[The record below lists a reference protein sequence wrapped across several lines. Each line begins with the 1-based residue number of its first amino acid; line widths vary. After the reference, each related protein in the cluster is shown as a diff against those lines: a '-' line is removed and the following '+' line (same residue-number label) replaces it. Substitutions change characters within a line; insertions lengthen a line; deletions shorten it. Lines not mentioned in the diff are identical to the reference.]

1 MPRIGLERTERWN
14 STTENPQHGI
24 ALRKV
29 IDLSTSPVR
38 IDKVNVGRIQ
48 TSLLKC
54 GGH

>member
-14 STTENPQHGI
+14 STTENPQHGV
-24 ALRKV
+24 ALCKV

-38 IDKVNVGRIQ
+38 IDKVNVRRIQ